1 MRNRDT
7 WGVPNMAS
15 GYMTAFADTST
26 DTAGLWSTQVNDP
39 ADQAAL
45 QPWVEMRCYQLS
57 DGEPVAQMDCLDLGA
72 HKVVRERQDAG
83 IQKLGRSPADFCTIS
98 ACTQGAE
105 VQFSELSSGL
115 VDTTFFLPGNTEF
128 DIQVPAGIETIYIS
142 FSQEQFMRG
151 ARALDPEAWDSPPE
165 RVTMLHTPRKSALKD
180 VADLWFKAA
189 RDAQSRGEI
198 LDPDVMRRIVF
209 QAALQIAT
217 ARPEDNVNTGPSFSE
232 CSRASQIGRTARGFV
247 EDRLDRDVLPTV
259 VDICVSLGVSER
271 TLQYAIREYVGV
283 SPSAYL
289 RQCRL
294 NRVHWALASSGPQ
307 NTTVTQAA
315 TRFGFLHLSRFA
327 GDYQRMFGETPS
339 VTLAS

>member
-1 MRNRDT
+1 
-7 WGVPNMAS
+7 MAS
-15 GYMTAFADTST
+15 GYMTTGADASADAAT
-26 DTAGLWSTQVNDP
+26 LWSTQINDP

-45 QPWVEMRCYQLS
+45 QPWVEMECHQLD
-57 DGEPVAQMDCLDLGA
+57 DGKTVAQMDCLDLGA
-72 HKVVRERQDAG
+72 HKVVRERQDVG

-128 DIQVPAGIETIYIS
+128 DIQVPAGIETIYIG
-142 FSQEQFMRG
+142 FSQEQFMLG
-151 ARALDPEAWDSPPE
+151 ARALDPEAWDRPPA

-217 ARPEDNVNTGPSFSE
+217 ARPEDDANTGPSFSE
-232 CSRASQIGRTARGFV
+232 RSRALQIGRTARGFV
-247 EDRLDRDVLPTV
+247 EDRLDQNVLPTI
-259 VDICVSLGVSER
+259 VDICASLGVSER
-271 TLQYAIREYVGV
+271 TLQSAFRASTGV
-283 SPSAYL
+283 SPSTYL
-289 RQCRL
+289 RRSRL
-294 NRVHWALASSGPQ
+294 NRVHEALASSDPQ
-307 NTTVTQAA
+307 GTTTTRVA
-315 TRFGFLHLSRFA
+315 TRFGFLHLSRFS
-327 GDYQRMFGETPS
+327 GDYHQMFGETPS
-339 VTLAS
+339 ATLAS

>member
-1 MRNRDT
+1 
-7 WGVPNMAS
+7 MAS
-15 GYMTAFADTST
+15 RCMTTVDGTST
-26 DTAGLWSTQVNDP
+26 EAASLWSRQVTDP

-45 QPWVEMRCYQLS
+45 QPWVEMECYQLD
-57 DGEPVAQMDCLDLGA
+57 DGKTVAQLDCLDLGT
-72 HKVVRERQDAG
+72 HKVVRERQNAG
-83 IQKLGRSPADFCTIS
+83 IQKMGRAPADFCTIS
-98 ACTQGAE
+98 ACTQGAG
-105 VQFSELSSGL
+105 VQFCELSAGL
-115 VDTTFFLPGNTEF
+115 VDTTIFMPGNTEF
-128 DIQVPAGIETIYIS
+128 DVQVPAGIETIYIS

-151 ARALDPEAWDSPPE
+151 ARALDPESWDSPPE
-165 RVTMLHTPRKSALKD
+165 RVTMLPTPQKSALKD

-189 RDAQSRGEI
+189 RDAQSRGEV

-217 ARPEDNVNTGPSFSE
+217 ARPEDDGNTGLPFSE
-232 CSRASQIGRTARGFV
+232 RSRALQIGRAARGFV

-271 TLQYAIREYVGV
+271 MLQYAIREYIGV

-294 NRVHWALASSGPQ
+294 NRVREALACSDAQ
-307 NTTVTQAA
+307 NITVSQAA
-315 TRFGFLHLSRFA
+315 MRLGFLYMSRFA
-327 GDYQRMFGETPS
+327 GDYQQMFGETPS